1 VGSTRH
7 IPWGVGGFFF
17 YDGGLADQE
26 TAMRSEVVVKFGDGQ
41 EARVALE
48 AGGPMSHDEARQWL
62 DAEFVAHECEPL
74 RASGKV
80 LIVDKLLSIAQAVGP
95 AQFQQAGWAQAYA
108 RAALGATGR
117 ERVTVDVAALQ
128 VN

>member
-1 VGSTRH
+1 
-7 IPWGVGGFFF
+7 
-17 YDGGLADQE
+17 
-26 TAMRSEVVVKFGDGQ
+26 MRAEVVVKFGDGQ
-41 EARVALE
+41 EVRVPLE
-48 AGGPMSHDEARQWL
+48 GGAPMGHEEARQWL

-95 AQFQQAGWAQAYA
+95 AQFRQADWAQAYA

-117 ERVTVDVAALQ
+117 SHLRVDVAALQ
-128 VN
+128 VS

>member
-1 VGSTRH
+1 VGSARH

-26 TAMRSEVVVKFGDGQ
+26 TAMRSEVVVKFGSGE
-41 EARVALE
+41 EARVVPDA
-48 AGGPMSHDEARQWL
+48 GPMSHDEARQWL